1 MNMRPETTFK
11 DWIVTLL
18 LLCVPVVNIVMLV
31 LWIID
36 SDKSKPFR
44 KNFAIGYLINQAI
57 IFAITM
63 LLYFTIFAAVLGVA
77 LKTGN
82 TYSDDTET
90 VVQQEDTSRVEG
102 KKSDTS
108 KADDKKADTTKKK
121 YKDVQ
126 DYFDANP
133 DFAKAFN
140 DGVASSSGNTVTAE
154 IEAIDN
160 DIYIN
165 LDVTDAVKAQGIT
178 ADNFSDCEY
187 DLGESFDAEF
197 AEGSDSMTSFKS
209 AMSELFNYV
218 DAKYINMNISVY
230 AFDNYLSG
238 TDCILD
244 ATAQAE

>member
-11 DWIVTLL
+11 DWIITLL

-57 IFAITM
+57 IFVVYL
-63 LLYFTIFAAVLGVA
+63 LLYVTIFAAVLGA
-77 LKTGN
+77 AFKTSS
-82 TYSDDTET
+82 TYSDDTKT
-90 VVQQEDTSRVEG
+90 VVQQEDSSKVKD

-108 KADDKKADTTKKK
+108 KVNDKKANTTKK

-133 DFAKAFN
+133 DFVTAFN
-140 DGVASSSGNTVTAE
+140 DSVASSSGNTMTAE

-165 LDVTDAVKAQGIT
+165 LDVTGAVKAQGIT
-178 ADNFSDCEY
+178 ADNFGDYEY
-187 DLGESFDAEF
+187 DLGESFDAQF
-197 AEGSDSMTSFKS
+197 ADDSETMTSFKS
-209 AMSELFNYV
+209 AMNELFNYV
-218 DAKYINMNISVY
+218 DAKYINMDISVY